1 MPDKSINWLPYFCLH
16 MAKIIVIDDHT
27 LFRVGLVA
35 ILKKETK
42 FEVVGEYKS
51 FAPVRPLIPNLNAH
65 VVLVDISLGKES
77 GLDVAKYIKNV
88 NPSLKVII
96 LSSHRE
102 EFYVVN
108 ALEAGVD
115 GYIHKDSEPEELI
128 TGIHKVLQGE
138 KFYSIEISSL
148 LINSIYN
155 KPHRGLPFLTN
166 KEKQIIQYL
175 MEGHSSKEI
184 AGILDVSP
192 RTVETH
198 RANVLSKFGLKNTTE
213 LIKKVVEQKIKF

>member
-1 MPDKSINWLPYFCLH
+1 MSV
-16 MAKIIVIDDHT
+16 AKIVVLDDHT
-27 LFRVGLVA
+27 LFRAGLVA
-35 ILKKETK
+35 ILKKESK
-42 FEVVGEYKS
+42 FEIVGEYKS
-51 FAPVRPLIPNLNAH
+51 FAPIRPLIPTLNAH
-65 VVLVDISLGKES
+65 IVLVDISLGKES

-96 LSSHRE
+96 LSTHKE

-108 ALEAGVD
+108 ALDAGVD
-115 GYIHKDSEPEELI
+115 GYIHKDAEPDELI
-128 TGIHKVLQGE
+128 TGIHKVLNGQ
-138 KFYSIEISSL
+138 KFYSVEISGL
-148 LINSIYN
+148 LINNIYN
-155 KPHRGLPFLTN
+155 KSHRGLPFLTN
-166 KEKQIIQYL
+166 KEKEVIQHL

-184 AGILDVSP
+184 ADILDVSP